1 MTTLGVAKNKKE
13 TLQGLNKLRWKF
25 MNVKQIIVISFKY
38 SYDAVKILTTMTK
51 ICNGMKMS

>member
-13 TLQGLNKLRWKF
+13 TLQGLNKLLWEF
-25 MNVKQIIVISFKY
+25 MNIMQIIVISFKY

-51 ICNGMKMS
+51 RCME